1 MERELDQEQKRF
13 HRVIELAPAKETVS
27 MNNVVP
33 CTQFLNHSDNLVGR
47 CRSLIQLVGRSVG
60 RPMGWLDC
68 HLVPQSLSELISQS
82 LSPSVNPSGRQ
93 SNSPSVSK
101 SVSQSASSSIRQ
113 PVN

>member
-60 RPMGWLDC
+60 RSTDG
-68 HLVPQSLSELISQS
+68 LVRLS
-82 LSPSVNPSGRQ
+82 LSPSITQ
-93 SNSPSVSK
+93 
-101 SVSQSASSSIRQ
+101 
-113 PVN
+113 

>member
-47 CRSLIQLVGRSVG
+47 CRSLIQLVGRPIS
-60 RPMGWLDC
+60 WLDC
-68 HLVPQSLSELISQS
+68 HLVPQSLSELISRS

-113 PVN
+113 SVN

>member
-27 MNNVVP
+27 VNNVVP

-60 RPMGWLDC
+60 RSTDG
-68 HLVPQSLSELISQS
+68 LVRLS
-82 LSPSVNPSGRQ
+82 LSPSITQ
-93 SNSPSVSK
+93 
-101 SVSQSASSSIRQ
+101 
-113 PVN
+113 

>member
-47 CRSLIQLVGRSVG
+47 CRSLIQLVGRSIG
-60 RPMGWLDC
+60 RSADG
-68 HLVPQSLSELISQS
+68 LVRLS
-82 LSPSVNPSGRQ
+82 LSPSITQ
-93 SNSPSVSK
+93 
-101 SVSQSASSSIRQ
+101 
-113 PVN
+113 

>member
-47 CRSLIQLVGRSVG
+47 CRSLIQLVG

>member
-27 MNNVVP
+27 VNNVVP

-60 RPMGWLDC
+60 RSADG
-68 HLVPQSLSELISQS
+68 LVRLS
-82 LSPSVNPSGRQ
+82 LSPSITQ
-93 SNSPSVSK
+93 
-101 SVSQSASSSIRQ
+101 
-113 PVN
+113 

>member
-1 MERELDQEQKRF
+1 MERELDREQKRF

-60 RPMGWLDC
+60 RSADG
-68 HLVPQSLSELISQS
+68 LVRLS
-82 LSPSVNPSGRQ
+82 LSPSITQ
-93 SNSPSVSK
+93 
-101 SVSQSASSSIRQ
+101 
-113 PVN
+113 

>member
-60 RPMGWLDC
+60 RSADG
-68 HLVPQSLSELISQS
+68 LVRLS
-82 LSPSVNPSGRQ
+82 LSPSITQ
-93 SNSPSVSK
+93 
-101 SVSQSASSSIRQ
+101 
-113 PVN
+113 